1 MRRDDAFDVVIVG
14 AGLVGVSFAL
24 MLIKKEPNLS
34 ILVLESNKLIS
45 TGKTAVTD
53 SDPRGIALS
62 KDSKNIFYT
71 SGLWAALEK
80 SAEPIESIHVSD
92 KGHLG
97 ITRLNR
103 SPDDKDPLGY
113 VVEGGLLSESLRKE
127 VSRTEIQIRYST
139 EITDALI
146 EKDQVKLFTNKSNT
160 VITAKLFV
168 VANGA
173 YSKIASKLGFCM
185 KSRDLGQKAIVAS
198 VTLDR
203 QHRGIAYE
211 RFTPSGV
218 IAMLPLS
225 ASLSQSKATLI
236 WTQPLESA
244 LRLERAT
251 NVSFLDELQAQFGY
265 RNGIFTD
272 ISARASFALTTSFAE
287 EMIRARL
294 VLLGNA
300 AHNLH
305 PVAGQGLNLSLRD
318 AVRLA
323 DAVARAFNA
332 NTDFGSVSV
341 LDQYRKD
348 RLLEQQLIAAFTEN
362 LPALFSSQKL
372 IIKLGRNIGLLSL
385 DLLPFLREKFLYFGT
400 NGRAF

>member
-1 MRRDDAFDVVIVG
+1 
-14 AGLVGVSFAL
+14 
-24 MLIKKEPNLS
+24 
-34 ILVLESNKLIS
+34 
-45 TGKTAVTD
+45 
-53 SDPRGIALS
+53 
-62 KDSKNIFYT
+62 
-71 SGLWAALEK
+71 
-80 SAEPIESIHVSD
+80 
-92 KGHLG
+92 
-97 ITRLNR
+97 
-103 SPDDKDPLGY
+103 
-113 VVEGGLLSESLRKE
+113 
-127 VSRTEIQIRYST
+127 
-139 EITDALI
+139 
-146 EKDQVKLFTNKSNT
+146 
-160 VITAKLFV
+160 
-168 VANGA
+168 
-173 YSKIASKLGFCM
+173 
-185 KSRDLGQKAIVAS
+185 
-198 VTLDR
+198 
-203 QHRGIAYE
+203 
-211 RFTPSGV
+211 
-218 IAMLPLS
+218 MLPLS